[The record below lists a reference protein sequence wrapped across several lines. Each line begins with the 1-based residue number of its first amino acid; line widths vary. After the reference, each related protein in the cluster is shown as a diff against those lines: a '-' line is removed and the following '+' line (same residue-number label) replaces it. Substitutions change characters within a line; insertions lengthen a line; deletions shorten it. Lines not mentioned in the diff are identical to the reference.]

1 MSISEVFIRR
11 RIGTCLLALA
21 VVLLGTVAYF
31 MLPVAPLPQVDF
43 PTIQIQT
50 NLPGANA
57 DTMATSVA
65 TPLENQLS
73 NVSGITQ
80 MTSTSSSGQTNI
92 TLQFDLSRDINSA
105 AQDVQAAIN
114 AAAGNL
120 PKDLPNPPTYEKTNP
135 AEATLLTVALSS
147 DLLPLTELDHYAEDV
162 IAQQISQM
170 TGVGLVDFHGPQRP
184 SVRVRL
190 DPDKLA
196 SHGLSLEDIRSVIN
210 AQTVNAPK
218 GSLNGAD
225 RAVVLD
231 STDQIIDV
239 PSYESMIV
247 AYRNGAPIRLQD
259 LGTIITGPL
268 DSHQA
273 AWLQSKRAVM
283 IDIHKQPG
291 FNVIDTIQRIKD
303 RLPALEAGL
312 PAAVKLSVVG
322 DRTQTID
329 ASVKDV
335 EITMLITIGLVIMV
349 IFAFLRNLWATLIP
363 SITIPLSLLGTFC
376 VMYLLGDSLDN
387 LSLMGLTI
395 AAGFVVD
402 DAIVVIENIIR
413 HVEAG
418 KSRLQAA
425 IDGAREVGFTIV
437 SMTVSLIAVFIPILL
452 MGGVVGRLF
461 REFAITVSVAIIMSG
476 LVSLTVTPMLC
487 GWLIRHEH
495 DRPHGRLYRWS
506 EQAFEATAK
515 AYGVGL
521 DFVLRF
527 RLATLAVTFLTL
539 IATLWLYTVVPKG
552 FLPQQDTGFIQGRAQ
567 AATDIS
573 FAAMSTRM
581 QELGKI
587 IAADPDVDNVAYWIN
602 PSPSSAV
609 GQLQINLKQF
619 GERRAT
625 ASQVMAR
632 VKKATAGIEGLILGM
647 QIRQDIQVGG
657 RPSATQYQYT
667 LQDGDTDELA
677 KWSEAMQKALSSLPQ
692 IQDVTSDLQAAA
704 TSATLVIDRPT
715 ASRLGVSVQ
724 AIDNVIYDAFGQRQV
739 ATLFT
744 QVSQYHVVEELQ
756 PSFQF
761 STGALDHLFVRSS
774 TTDALVPLRVLASV
788 RNGVMPV
795 TINHQGSLPATT
807 LSFNLTPGT
816 SLGTAVDAVHAA
828 ELRVGMPI
836 TVQSTFQGT
845 ARAFQDSLSSQP
857 WLILAAVIAVYI
869 VLGILYESV
878 IHPLTIISTLPSA
891 GLGALLALLLSGQD
905 LSIMGMIGII
915 LLIGIVK
922 KNAIMMIDFA
932 LDAERTQGLPPAA
945 AIRQACLL
953 RFRPIMMTTFAALF
967 GALPLALGTG
977 PGSELRMPL
986 GVAIVGGL
994 VISQVLT
1001 LFTTPVVYLAFAG
1014 IASPRRRKR
1023 RTPEAEDVSLQEGAA
1038 EGDSREEGRRRR
1050 HVNAL

>member
-1 MSISEVFIRR
+1 MGQFSMEKSPPT
-11 RIGTCLLALA
+11 GSLLS
-21 VVLLGTVAYF
+21 G
-31 MLPVAPLPQVDF
+31 
-43 PTIQIQT
+43 
-50 NLPGANA
+50 
-57 DTMATSVA
+57 
-65 TPLENQLS
+65 NQH
-73 NVSGITQ
+73 
-80 MTSTSSSGQTNI
+80 
-92 TLQFDLSRDINSA
+92 A

-120 PKDLPNPPTYEKTNP
+120 PKNLPSPPTYEKTNP
-135 AEATLLTVALSS
+135 ADFTLLTLALSS
-147 DLLPLTELDHYAEDV
+147 DLVPLTELDHYAEDF
-162 IAQQISQM
+162 IAQQLSQI

-190 DPDKLA
+190 DPDRLA
-196 SHGLSLEDIRSVIN
+196 ARGLTLEDIRSIIGS
-210 AQTVNAPK
+210 QTVNAPK

-231 STDQIIDV
+231 ATDQIIDV
-239 PSYESMIV
+239 RSYQSMVV

-259 LGTIITGPL
+259 LGTIVTGPL

-273 AWLQSKRAVM
+273 AWLQSRHAVM

-291 FNVIDTIQRIKD
+291 YNVVETIQRIKD

-312 PAAVKLSVVG
+312 PAAATLAVVG
-322 DRTQTID
+322 DRTQTIH
-329 ASVKDV
+329 ASVNDV
-335 EITMLITIGLVIMV
+335 QITMLITIALVVLV

-376 VMYLLGDSLDN
+376 AMYLLGDSLDN

-418 KSRLQAA
+418 KPKLQAA
-425 IDGAREVGFTIV
+425 IDGSREVGFTII

-452 MGGVVGRLF
+452 MSGIVGRLF
-461 REFAITVSVAIIMSG
+461 REFAVTVSVAILMSG

-487 GWLIRHEH
+487 GWLIHHEH
-495 DRPHGRLYRWS
+495 NQPHGRLYRWS
-506 EQAFEATAK
+506 ERAFDAVARG
-515 AYGVGL
+515 YGACL
-521 DFVLRF
+521 DVVLHFRF
-527 RLATLAVTFLTL
+527 ITLMVTLLTLAT
-539 IATLWLYTVVPKG
+539 TLWLYTQVPKG

-573 FAAMSTRM
+573 FSAMSAKM
-581 QELGKI
+581 QRLGKI
-587 IAADPDVDNVAYWIN
+587 IMADPEVDNVAYWIN

-619 GERRAT
+619 SERKST
-625 ASQVMAR
+625 AAQVMAR
-632 VKKATAGIEGLILGM
+632 VKKATAGIEGLTLGM
-647 QIRQDIQVGG
+647 QVRQDIQVGG
-657 RPSATQYQYT
+657 RPSAAQYQYT
-667 LQDGDTDELA
+667 LQDGDTTELA
-677 KWSEAMQKALSSLPQ
+677 KWSDAMQKAMSKLPQ

-704 TSATLVIDRPT
+704 TSATLLIDRAT

-724 AIDNVIYDAFGQRQV
+724 AIDDVIYDAFGQRQV

-744 QVSQYHVVEELQ
+744 QVSQYHVVEELE

-761 STGALDHLFVRSS
+761 STGALDHLFVRSA
-774 TTDALVPLRVLASV
+774 TTGTLVPLRMLASV
-788 RNGVMPV
+788 KNGVKPV

-816 SLGTAVDAVHAA
+816 SLGMAVNAVHAT
-828 ELRVGMPI
+828 ELQVGMPI
-836 TVQSTFQGT
+836 TVATTFQGT
-845 ARAFQDSLSSQP
+845 AQAFQDSLSSQP

-932 LDAERTQGLPPAA
+932 LDAERTQGLAPAA

-967 GALPLALGTG
+967 GALPLALGSG
-977 PGSELRMPL
+977 PGSELRVPL
-986 GVAIVGGL
+986 GIAIVGGL

-1001 LFTTPVVYLAFAG
+1001 LFTTPVVYLTFAG
-1014 IASPRRRKR
+1014 VASPRRQQSQISMPRL
-1023 RTPEAEDVSLQEGAA
+1023 TPVQQPVPEPQSQEGRGQ
-1038 EGDSREEGRRRR
+1038 ER

>member
-1 MSISEVFIRR
+1 MSLSELFIRR
-11 RIGTCLLALA
+11 RIGTGLLALA
-21 VVLLGTVAYF
+21 IVLLGTVAYF
-31 MLPVAPLPQVDF
+31 HLPVAPLPQVDF

-50 NLPGANA
+50 SLPGANA

-65 TPLENQLS
+65 TPLENQLA

-80 MTSTSSSGQTNI
+80 MTSSSSSGQTNI
-92 TLQFDLSRDINSA
+92 TLQFDLTRDINSA

-114 AAAGNL
+114 SAAGDL
-120 PKDLPNPPTYEKTNP
+120 PKDLPRPPTYEKTNP
-135 AEATLLTVALSS
+135 AEATLLTLALSS
-147 DLLPLTELDHYAEDV
+147 DLLPLTDLDHYAEDV
-162 IAQQISQM
+162 IAQQLSQM

-190 DPDKLA
+190 DPDRLA
-196 SHGLSLEDIRSVIN
+196 SRGLTLEDIRAVIG

-218 GSLNGAD
+218 GSLTGPD
-225 RAVVLD
+225 RAVVL
-231 STDQIIDV
+231 SATDQIIDV

-247 AYRNGAPIRLQD
+247 AYKDGAPVRLGD
-259 LGTIITGPL
+259 LGTVVTGPL

-273 AWLQSKRAVM
+273 AWLQSKHAVM

-291 FNVIDTIQRIKD
+291 FNVIETIQRIKD

-312 PAAVKLSVVG
+312 PAAAKLSVVG
-322 DRTQTID
+322 DRTQTIK
-329 ASVKDV
+329 ASVDDV
-335 EITMLITIGLVIMV
+335 EITMLITIALVVLV
-349 IFAFLRNLWATLIP
+349 IFAFLRNLRATLIP

-376 VMYLLGDSLDN
+376 TMYLLNESLDN

-402 DAIVVIENIIR
+402 DAIVMIENIMR
-413 HVEAG
+413 HIEAG
-418 KSRLQAA
+418 KSRVEAA
-425 IDGAREVGFTIV
+425 IDGAREVGFTII

-452 MGGVVGRLF
+452 MGGIVGRLF
-461 REFAITVSVAIIMSG
+461 REFAVTVSVAILMSG

-487 GWLIRHEH
+487 GWLIRDE
-495 DRPHGRLYRWS
+495 RESSHGKIYRWF
-506 EQAFEATAK
+506 ERAFELAARG
-515 AYGVGL
+515 YGACLAV
-521 DFVLRF
+521 VLRY
-527 RLATLAVTFLTL
+527 RTVTLLITLLTL
-539 IATLWLYTVVPKG
+539 MTSLWLYTVVPKG

-573 FAAMSTRM
+573 FHAMSKRM
-581 QELGKI
+581 QQLGKI
-587 IAADPDVDNVAYWIN
+587 IMADPDVENVDYWIN

-609 GQLQINLKQF
+609 GQVQINLKQF
-619 GERRAT
+619 GERTAT
-625 ASQVMAR
+625 ATQIMAR
-632 VKKATAGIEGLILGM
+632 LKKAAAGIEGLTLGM

-677 KWSEAMQKALSSLPQ
+677 RWSDAMQKAMSSLPQ
-692 IQDVTSDLQAAA
+692 VQDVTSDLQAAA
-704 TSATLVIDRPT
+704 TSTTLVIDRPT
-715 ASRLGVSVQ
+715 AARLGVNVQ
-724 AIDNVIYDAFGQRQV
+724 AIDDVVYDAFGQRQV

-744 QVSQYHVVEELQ
+744 QVSQYHVVEELE
-756 PSFQF
+756 PSFQL
-761 STGALDHLFVRSS
+761 STAALDHLFVRSS
-774 TTDALVPLRVLASV
+774 MTGALVPLRMLASL
-788 RNGVMPV
+788 RDGVMPV

-816 SLGTAVDAVHAA
+816 SLGEAVDAVRAA
-828 ELRVGMPI
+828 ELKLGMPI
-836 TVQSTFQGT
+836 TVAGTFQGT
-845 ARAFQDSLSSQP
+845 ARAFEDSLSSQP
-857 WLILAAVIAVYI
+857 WLLLAAVAAVYI

-878 IHPLTIISTLPSA
+878 VHPLTIISTLPSA
-891 GLGALLALLLSGQD
+891 GLGALLALLVSGQD

-932 LDAERTQGLPPAA
+932 LDAEREQGLSPEA

-986 GVAIVGGL
+986 GIAIVGGL
-994 VISQVLT
+994 LISQILT
-1001 LFTTPVVYLAFAG
+1001 LFTTPVVYLAFDRLASG
-1014 IASPRRRKR
+1014 GRHDRQAAATVSSPASPSASHMKEKR
-1023 RTPEAEDVSLQEGAA
+1023 GSK
-1038 EGDSREEGRRRR
+1038 S